1 MAIDISPILNV
12 FVSSQVIVPVLAVV
26 GTMAALFAAL
36 YAARLVLAVIRGD
49 WSHPEHVSFYM
60 PSLVPSSFYSN
71 ERQFERR
78 YQRELKNREYRAW
91 KKSKGRL

>member
-36 YAARLVLAVIRGD
+36 YAVHLPI
-49 WSHPEHVSFYM
+49 
-60 PSLVPSSFYSN
+60 VP
-71 ERQFERR
+71 RV
-78 YQRELKNREYRAW
+78 K
-91 KKSKGRL
+91 